1 MLQYCEKASKIDDSK
16 ELLKCGYFYN
26 IGKGIEQYF
35 KSIEYYYYKACVILC
50 KKEITIF
57 LVSFKKFL
65 KKKKF
70 LKYSLVY
77 FKKLINSRLHHH

>member
-35 KSIEYYYYKACVILC
+35 KSIEYYYKACVILC

-65 KKKKF
+65 KKKKSF
-70 LKYSLVY
+70 
-77 FKKLINSRLHHH
+77 